1 MHEQQRILRER
12 RSFSEMGYSI
22 NQEIT
27 PGGLLK
33 FAAPS
38 IVMMVFMSLYTIVD
52 GIFVSRFLGSNALSS
67 VNIVYPVINVAIA
80 ISTMLGTGGSAII
93 SKYMGEGKNK
103 RAGEALTQ
111 FVLLAILLGFGL
123 LIFSELFLTPI
134 SRFLGAS
141 DILLEDCRSYLGTA
155 MLFAPACMLQ
165 AVFQSFMVTAGH
177 PGLGLILM
185 VVAGIINIV
194 LDYVTIVSWQMGIAG
209 AALATGIG
217 QCLPA
222 AFGLLFF
229 IFNKNVL
236 RFCPFRVS
244 FREIL
249 DACYNGSSEMVSQL
263 SNAVIT
269 FLFNIVMMALAGE
282 HGVASITI
290 ILYGQFLFNAV
301 YLGFS
306 IGVAPVI
313 GFQYG
318 AGNRA
323 KLRKIYKIFFI
334 AVAVSSVIIV
344 AAAMIF
350 SPTVVAV
357 FTKDKRTYELAS
369 AGFRLFA
376 VNFLFS
382 GFNIASSGFFTAL
395 SNGRVSAIISFARTL
410 VFIVLSLMILP
421 RILGITGAWIAIPMA
436 ELCTLI
442 ICMYV
447 HRKYFLMPG
456 KQNYIQEVN
465 V

>member
-1 MHEQQRILRER
+1 M
-12 RSFSEMGYSI
+12 SYSI

-33 FAAPS
+33 FAVPS

-80 ISTMLGTGGSAII
+80 LSTMIGTGGSAII

-103 RAGEALTQ
+103 RARESMTQ
-111 FVLLAILLGFGL
+111 FVVLA
-123 LIFSELFLTPI
+123 LIFSIVLMAVSEAFLTPI

-141 DILLEDCRSYLGTA
+141 DVLLEDCRSYLGTA
-155 MLFAPACMLQ
+155 MFFAPACMLQ
-165 AVFQSFMVTAGH
+165 AVFQSFLVTAGH

-185 VVAGIINIV
+185 IGAGLANMV
-194 LDYVTIVSWQMGIAG
+194 LDYVTIVCWNMGIAG

-217 QCLPA
+217 QCIPA
-222 AFGLLFF
+222 VFGVLFF
-229 IFNKNVL
+229 IFTKKEL
-236 RFCPFRVS
+236 KFCPFRCS

-269 FLFNIVMMALAGE
+269 FLFNIVMMSLAGE
-282 HGVASITI
+282 QGVASITI
-290 ILYGQFLFNAV
+290 LLYGQFMFNAV

-306 IGVAPVI
+306 IGVAPII

-318 AGNRA
+318 AGNRE
-323 KLRKIYKIFFI
+323 KLRKIYKIFFLS
-334 AVAVSSVIIV
+334 VAASSVIIV
-344 AAAMIF
+344 GTAMIF
-350 SPTVVAV
+350 SPAVVAV
-357 FTKDKRTYELAS
+357 FTKDARTFELAS

-376 VNFLFS
+376 INFLFS
-382 GFNIASSGFFTAL
+382 GINIASSGFFTAL
-395 SNGRVSAIISFARTL
+395 SNGRVSALISFARTL

-421 RILGITGAWIAIPMA
+421 RIFGITGAWVAIPMA
-436 ELCTLI
+436 ELLTLI
-442 ICMYV
+442 ICIYV
-447 HRKYFLMPG
+447 HRKYFLLPG
-456 KQNYIQEVN
+456 EKNYLLS
-465 V
+465 